1 MKALKKLMR
10 QLATL
15 AVLAGIVGGGY
26 YAYTY
31 YNTDAQADEQQELLT
46 VQPEVRDITV
56 TVTATGVLQP
66 VRIVE
71 VKSKAS
77 GEIIDMPVETGDYL
91 EKGQLIAQVDTRILS
106 QELKQA
112 EADHQSADT
121 RLKIA
126 QRQYDRALDLHG
138 QDLISVNDLETSEQ
152 NYTNA
157 EAQLLRAEASLELAR
172 DYLEDATVTAPVSGT
187 VIAKTVEEGQVITS
201 SMSNVSGGTT
211 LVKMADLSELEI
223 RTLVDEID
231 VGRVRPGLVVDSTVE
246 AYPEIEFQGA
256 VLKIE
261 PQSVVQ
267 QSVTTFPVLS
277 RIDNSNG
284 LLLPGMNADVN
295 IVIDQ
300 RHGVLVV
307 PNEAVRSLQD
317 AHQVANLLGLGLAG
331 NGRNLVAG
339 DGGVLGSL
347 LRDPAASNAR
357 SSASAETTSS
367 AASSQP
373 GEPRDGALG
382 PRAIPAAYEGG
393 EESDFEID
401 VYADIEDVREPT
413 GAVFVLGAD
422 GTLSMRPILAGIND
436 WEFTEIQAG
445 LNGDE
450 ELVILPSTSLLRS
463 QEAMR
468 ERFGGGSVIP
478 GMSGGGPGGRR
489 MGG

>member
-10 QLATL
+10 KLATV
-15 AVLAGIVGGGY
+15 AVLAGLVGGGY

-31 YNTDAQADEQQELLT
+31 YNADAQADEQEELLT
-46 VQPEVRDITV
+46 VQAEVRDITV
-56 TVTATGVLQP
+56 SVTATGVLQP

-77 GEIIDMPVETGDYL
+77 GEIINMPVEMGDHL

-152 NYTNA
+152 NFTNA

-172 DYLEDATVTAPVSGT
+172 DYLEDATVTAPISGT

-231 VGRVRPGLVVDSTVE
+231 VGKVRPGLVVDSTVE
-246 AYPEIEFQGA
+246 AYPEVQFQGA
-256 VLKIE
+256 VIKIE

-277 RIDNSNG
+277 RIDNTNG

-300 RHGVLVV
+300 RHGVLAIA
-307 PNEAVRSLQD
+307 NEAVRSLQD
-317 AHQVANLLGLGLAG
+317 AYQVADLLGLGLAG

-357 SSASAETTSS
+357 PSGSSGRDDSS
-367 AASSQP
+367 DVAV
-373 GEPRDGALG
+373 G
-382 PRAIPAAYEGG
+382 PKVIPAAYEDDA
-393 EESDFEID
+393 ESDFEID
-401 VYADIEDVREPT
+401 VSANDKNVPEPT

-422 GTLSMRPILAGIND
+422 GALSLRPILAGIND
-436 WEFTEIQAG
+436 WEFTEVQAG
-445 LNGDE
+445 LSGDE
-450 ELVILPSTSLLRS
+450 EIVVLPSTSLLRS
-463 QEAMR
+463 QEALR
-468 ERFGGGSVIP
+468 DRFGGGSVIP

>member
-10 QLATL
+10 KLATL
-15 AVLAGIVGGGY
+15 AVLAGLVGGGY

-31 YNTDAQADEQQELLT
+31 YNADAQADEQEVLLT
-46 VQPEVRDITV
+46 VRAEVRDITV

-77 GEIIDMPVETGDYL
+77 GEIIDMPVEMGDYV

-106 QELKQA
+106 QELKQV

-126 QRQYDRALDLHG
+126 QRQYDRALDLHA
-138 QDLISVNDLETSEQ
+138 QDLISVNDLEASEQ
-152 NYTNA
+152 NFTNA

-172 DYLEDATVTAPVSGT
+172 EWLEDATVTAPISGT
-187 VIAKTVEEGQVITS
+187 VIAKTVEEGQIITS

-231 VGRVRPGLVVDSTVE
+231 VGRVGPGLVVDSTVE
-246 AYPEIEFQGA
+246 AYPDMQFRGTVI
-256 VLKIE
+256 KIE
-261 PQSVVQ
+261 PQAVVQ

-277 RIDNSNG
+277 RIDNSDG
-284 LLLPGMNADVN
+284 LLLPGMNTDVN

-300 RHGVLVV
+300 RYEVLAV

-317 AHQVANLLGLGLAG
+317 AHQVADLLGLGSAV

-347 LRDPAASNAR
+347 LRDPAASNAP
-357 SSASAETTSS
+357 
-367 AASSQP
+367 P
-373 GEPRDGALG
+373 GKVVR
-382 PRAIPAAYEGG
+382 AAYVVDDEA
-393 EESDFEID
+393 DFEID
-401 VYADIEDVREPT
+401 VWPDVEDVPEPT
-413 GAVFVLGAD
+413 RAVFVLGAD
-422 GTLSMRPILAGIND
+422 GTLSLRPILAGLND
-436 WEFTEIQAG
+436 WEFTEIRAG
-445 LNGDE
+445 LAGDE
-450 ELVILPSTSLLRS
+450 QIVILPSTSLLRS
-463 QEAMR
+463 QQEMR
-468 ERFGGGSVIP
+468 DRFSSRSAIP
-478 GMSGGGPGGRR
+478 GM
-489 MGG
+489 

>member
-10 QLATL
+10 KLATL
-15 AVLAGIVGGGY
+15 VVLAGLVGGGY

-31 YNTDAQADEQQELLT
+31 YNADTQADEQEALLT
-46 VQPEVRDITV
+46 VQAEIRDITV

-77 GEIIDMPVETGDYL
+77 GEIINMPVEMGDYL
-91 EKGQLIAQVDTRILS
+91 ERGQLIAQVDTRILT

-152 NYTNA
+152 NFTNA

-231 VGRVRPGLVVDSTVE
+231 IGRVRPGLVVDSTVE
-246 AYPEIEFQGA
+246 AYPEVEFQGA
-256 VLKIE
+256 VIKIE

-300 RHGVLVV
+300 RHGVLVI

-317 AHQVANLLGLGLAG
+317 AHQVADLLGLGSAG
-331 NGRNLVAG
+331 NGRDLVAG
-339 DGGVLGSL
+339 EGGVLGSL
-347 LRDPAASNAR
+347 LRDPATSNAR
-357 SSASAETTSS
+357 SQVST
-367 AASSQP
+367 QP
-373 GEPRDGALG
+373 DEPANGALR
-382 PRAIPAAYEGG
+382 PKAIPAAYEGADEG
-393 EESDFEID
+393 DFESEGEGDLEVNAKADLGD
-401 VYADIEDVREPT
+401 VSEPT

-422 GTLSMRPILAGIND
+422 GTLTLRPILAGIND

-445 LNGDE
+445 LTGE
-450 ELVILPSTSLLRS
+450 EQIVILPSTSLLRS
-463 QEAMR
+463 QEEMR
-468 ERFGGGSVIP
+468 ERFSSRSTIP

-489 MGG
+489 

>member
-1 MKALKKLMR
+1 MKALRKLIR
-10 QLATL
+10 KLATL
-15 AVLAGIVGGGY
+15 AALVSLVGGGY

-31 YNTDAQADEQQELLT
+31 AQADEQEVLLT
-46 VQPEVRDITV
+46 VQAEVRDITV

-77 GEIIDMPVETGDYL
+77 GEIIDMPVEMGDYV
-91 EKGQLIAQVDTRILS
+91 EKGQLIAQVDIRILS

-138 QDLISVNDLETSEQ
+138 QDLISVNDLEASEQ
-152 NYTNA
+152 SYTNA
-157 EAQLLRAEASLELAR
+157 EAQLLRAEASLELAIEW
-172 DYLEDATVTAPVSGT
+172 LKDATVTAPISGT
-187 VIAKTVEEGQVITS
+187 VIAKTVEEGQIITS

-231 VGRVRPGLVVDSTVE
+231 VGRVGPGLVVDSTVE
-246 AYPEIEFQGA
+246 AYPDMQFRGA
-256 VLKIE
+256 VIKIE
-261 PQSVVQ
+261 PQAVVQ

-277 RIDNSNG
+277 RIDNSHG

-300 RHGVLVV
+300 RYEVLAV

-317 AHQVANLLGLGLAG
+317 AHQVADLLGLGSAG

-339 DGGVLGSL
+339 EGGVLGSL

-357 SSASAETTSS
+357 SPG
-367 AASSQP
+367 SSQP
-373 GEPRDGALG
+373 DESSDGALG
-382 PRAIPAAYEGG
+382 PKVVPAAYLGDI
-393 EESDFEID
+393 ESDFEID
-401 VYADIEDVREPT
+401 VWPDVGNIPEPT

-422 GTLSMRPILAGIND
+422 GTLSLQPILAGIND
-436 WEFTEIQAG
+436 WEFTEVRAG

-450 ELVILPSTSLLRS
+450 QIVILPSTSLLRS
-463 QEAMR
+463 QQELR
-468 ERFGGGSVIP
+468 DRFSSRSAVP
-478 GMSGGGPGGRR
+478 GM
-489 MGG
+489 

>member
-10 QLATL
+10 KLATV
-15 AVLAGIVGGGY
+15 AVLAGLVGGGY

-31 YNTDAQADEQQELLT
+31 YNANTQADVQEELLT
-46 VQPEVRDITV
+46 VQAEVRDITV
-56 TVTATGVLQP
+56 SVTATGVLQP

-77 GEIIDMPVETGDYL
+77 GEIINMPVEMGDHL
-91 EKGQLIAQVDTRILS
+91 EKGQLIAQVDIRILS

-152 NYTNA
+152 NFTNA

-172 DYLEDATVTAPVSGT
+172 DYLEDATVTAPISGT

-211 LVKMADLSELEI
+211 LVQMADLSELEI

-231 VGRVRPGLVVDSTVE
+231 IGRVRPGLVVDSTVE
-246 AYPEIEFQGA
+246 AYPEVEFQGA
-256 VLKIE
+256 VIKIE

-300 RHGVLVV
+300 RHGVLAVA
-307 PNEAVRSLQD
+307 NEAVRSLQD
-317 AHQVANLLGLGLAG
+317 AHQVADLLGLGLAG

-357 SSASAETTSS
+357 SSGSS
-367 AASSQP
+367 P
-373 GEPRDGALG
+373 TDEPADVALG
-382 PRAIPAAYEGG
+382 PKAIPAAYGG
-393 EESDFEID
+393 DAESDLEID
-401 VYADIEDVREPT
+401 ADADVEGVAEPT

-422 GTLSMRPILAGIND
+422 GTLSLRPILAGIND
-436 WEFTEIQAG
+436 WEFTEIKGG
-445 LNGDE
+445 LSGDE
-450 ELVILPSTSLLRS
+450 QIVILPSTSLLRS
-463 QEAMR
+463 QQDLR
-468 ERFGGGSVIP
+468 DRFGGGSVIP

-489 MGG
+489 MGD

>member
-77 GEIIDMPVETGDYL
+77 GEIIDMPVEMGDYL

-223 RTLVDEID
+223 RILVDEID

-246 AYPEIEFQGA
+246 AYPEIQFQGA

-317 AHQVANLLGLGLAG
+317 AYQVADLLGLGLAV

-357 SSASAETTSS
+357 SSG
-367 AASSQP
+367 SSQP
-373 GEPRDGALG
+373 DDSPDGALR
-382 PRAIPAAYEGG
+382 PKALPAAYEDDG
-393 EESDFEID
+393 ESDFEID
-401 VYADIEDVREPT
+401 VYADVEDVAAPT

-436 WEFTEIQAG
+436 WEFTEVQAG
-445 LNGDE
+445 LSGDE
-450 ELVILPSTSLLRS
+450 EIVILPSTSLLRS
-463 QEAMR
+463 QQALR
-468 ERFGGGSVIP
+468 DRFSGGSVIP